1 MDDKEVDRLVKEA
14 EAKRE
19 EDQKRKNAVE
29 ARNHAESAVYQA
41 EKTINDNK
49 DKVPENDK
57 TEAESKIKALK
68 DELANSSAMKESLES
83 KTKELNDVMMK
94 IGQAIYSQA

>member
-1 MDDKEVDRLVKEA
+1 MDDAEVDRLVKEA

-19 EDQKRKNAVE
+19 EDMKRKSSVE

-41 EKTINDNK
+41 EKTISDNK
-49 DKVPENDK
+49 EKVPEADK
-57 TEAESKIKALK
+57 TEAENKIKELK
-68 DELANSSAMKESLES
+68 DELANSSATKESLEA
-83 KTKELNDVMMK
+83 KTKELTDLMMK

>member
-1 MDDKEVDRLVKEA
+1 MDDKEVDKLVKEA

-49 DKVPENDK
+49 DKIPESDR
-57 TEAESKIKALK
+57 TDAESKIKTLK
-68 DELANSSAMKESLES
+68 DELSNS
-83 KTKELNDVMMK
+83 
-94 IGQAIYSQA
+94 

>member
-1 MDDKEVDRLVKEA
+1 MDDKEVDKLVKEA

-19 EDQKRKNAVE
+19 EDRVKKESVE

-49 DKVPENDK
+49 EKVPE
-57 TEAESKIKALK
+57 
-68 DELANSSAMKESLES
+68 
-83 KTKELNDVMMK
+83 
-94 IGQAIYSQA
+94 